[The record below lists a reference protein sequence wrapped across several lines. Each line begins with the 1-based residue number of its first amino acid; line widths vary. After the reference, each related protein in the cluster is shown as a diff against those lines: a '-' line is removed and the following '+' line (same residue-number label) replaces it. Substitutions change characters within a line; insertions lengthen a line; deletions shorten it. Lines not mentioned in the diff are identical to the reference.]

1 MSILN
6 TQICPRCRS
15 KFLLVSLPSID
26 SPAIQT
32 VKCPVCG
39 QAIKVSTPLFGFVK
53 ISAGAVLEK
62 YDVPANVPQVI
73 LGQVSQEEKE
83 SIWKDFSIMEPLKG
97 IGLGVS
103 TVGLVAA
110 LIVIA
115 VLLWRK

>member
-1 MSILN
+1 MN

-15 KFLLVSLPSID
+15 KFLLWSIPALY
-26 SPAIQT
+26 SPAIQII
-32 VKCPVCG
+32 KCPVCG
-39 QAIKVSTPLFGFVK
+39 QEINVSTPLTGFVK
-53 ISAGAVLEK
+53 IIPGTILEK

-73 LGQVSQEEKE
+73 IGQVSKEETE
-83 SIWKDFSIMEPLKG
+83 SVWKDFSIAEPLKN
-97 IGLGVS
+97 IGLGIS